1 MGSITNLLIRRGA
14 NSMTV
19 AAPVMT
25 IQELLTQQ
33 QRVKKRRSEMAA
45 EEKLL
50 SAEQK
55 DLERDILAYLR
66 TQGVDRVDIHGLA
79 VSRHVDIK
87 ANVTDWDA
95 VHQFIHDEN
104 AFHLLKR
111 ELLSSSYNEYLAQGV
126 SIPGTEPFELEKLS
140 VKSARRS
147 G

>member
-1 MGSITNLLIRRGA
+1 MET
-14 NSMTV
+14 

-25 IQELLTQQ
+25 IQDLLSQQ
-33 QRVKKRRSEMAA
+33 QLVKTRRSVLAA
-45 EEKLL
+45 EEKIL
-50 SAEQK
+50 SAEQRE
-55 DLERDILAYLR
+55 LERDILAYLR

-111 ELLSSSYNEYLAQGV
+111 ELLSSAYNEYLGQGV

-140 VKSARRS
+140 VKAARRS